1 MKKKLFILLFVSNF
15 ALGQITVLDTNTI
28 LIGEQINVK
37 ISNDLESTV
46 FWPSI
51 DDLLVEG
58 IEIVKTSKIDTNL
71 GLISQEFIITSWD
84 SGMYFFPSVKFSD
97 DKKTKELLI
106 NVKSIK
112 IDDDKLKD
120 IKQPIEEPLRL
131 IDVWPWILFTL
142 IFIFIIYLLK
152 KYFFQKNIKKTTKVK
167 SKKIPADIIALK
179 ELKKLE
185 NKNMWQ
191 DGLVKEYYSSISE
204 IIRRYIE
211 DRFEVIA
218 LEMTTDEI
226 LMKLNSITSNEYIN
240 NLKTLLQRADLAKF
254 AKNKP
259 IDTENQQSLI
269 LAKEFIKHTRKETR
283 HE

>member
-211 DRFEVIA
+211 DRFEFIA

-240 NLKTLLQRADLAKF
+240 SLKTLLQRADLAKF